1 MSDHICVHGLRAF
14 GFHGV
19 LPEERRDG
27 QAFVVDL
34 DVELDLRV
42 AAETDSLEAT
52 VDYSGLAARAVQ
64 IVESDPVDLIET
76 VASRI
81 ADMVLADARVNAVS
95 VTVHKP
101 QAPVGVPFSDVS
113 VLLRRSRS

>member
-1 MSDHICVHGLRAF
+1 MSDHIRVEGVRAF

-27 QAFVVDL
+27 QTFVVDI
-34 DVELDLRV
+34 DVELDLSS
-42 AAETDSLEAT
+42 AAESDALEAT

-64 IVESDPVDLIET
+64 LVESDPVDLIET
-76 VASRI
+76 VAGRI
-81 ADMVLADARVNAVS
+81 ADMVLADPRVDAVS

-101 QAPVGVPFSDVS
+101 EAPVGVPFSDVS
-113 VLLRRSRS
+113 VQLRRSRP